1 MQWAARKSGR
11 LSTGRCAKRPGRRS
25 SPCSAPPLLLPL
37 LSPEP
42 PEPAE
47 QEQEEEEQEEEE
59 KEEVMEQQGQRG
71 KWETRLGG
79 ALC

>member
-42 PEPAE
+42 AE
-47 QEQEEEEQEEEE
+47 QEQEEEEEKEE
-59 KEEVMEQQGQRG
+59 EEVMEQQGQRG
-71 KWETRLGG
+71 KRETRLGG